1 MVLRLAAPEP
11 HGRRGGLRHASVL
24 GKRSVWGYS
33 PGVHSNR
40 ARRSTHARI
49 AAPSLRG
56 SAPSLR
62 GPARKGPGRGQASRG
77 QWRPPA
83 ALEGPR
89 DHRTEPTITGGR
101 SSSRPGQSAAVPPPS
116 RSGARRGPGRR
127 PGRGVVREES
137 GARRGLGDGGV
148 ERPGCGDGGWGMG
161 WGGRTWMTPR
171 ERSSTER
178 RGSWARI
185 SSADTCAGA
194 QRRPSGERQAA
205 PGP

>member
-89 DHRTEPTITGGR
+89 DHRTEPTRDAHHGRAQQLETGPVCGSTPPLAQRGEAGAGETAGPGSRAGR
-101 SSSRPGQSAAVPPPS
+101 VWGAAGPW
-116 RSGARRGPGRR
+116 RRGCG
-127 PGRGVVREES
+127 ES
-137 GARRGLGDGGV
+137 RVWRWGV
-148 ERPGCGDGGWGMG
+148 EKGG
-161 WGGRTWMTPR
+161 
-171 ERSSTER
+171 
-178 RGSWARI
+178 
-185 SSADTCAGA
+185 GA
-194 QRRPSGERQAA
+194 GER
-205 PGP
+205 G